1 LNFSRLLGFLALL
14 VAVCFIADAV
24 LESVGYNT
32 DAGSVRT
39 GGYLISLIIVAFIA
53 VCYFLARGKK
63 LSAGEKNPGPNRA
76 AWKDRRP
83 RRPKK
88 E

>member
-1 LNFSRLLGFLALL
+1 LFAVRLIVDVVLKNMGFDSD
-14 VAVCFIADAV
+14 ADS
-24 LESVGYNT
+24 LWM
-32 DAGSVRT
+32 

-53 VCYFLARGKK
+53 VCYVLVRGKK
-63 LSAGEKNPGPNRA
+63 LSAGEKKPQPNRA